1 MFVVD
6 EIALIKKFGLGQS
19 IITGKNILGARIYE
33 PPLPDDAIA
42 GVAILVEVVP
52 KVMAAIPEPVLS
64 KATRNAKVGVSG
76 ISCRADD
83 AAVVRSN
90 RKVGERIFKESMISL
105 VIEMFK
111 LSYVFRFLHHK
122 NKKRPPLLRAAF
134 SHIFIP
140 IRKGMLSHTHK

>member
-1 MFVVD
+1 M
-6 EIALIKKFGLGQS
+6 I
-19 IITGKNILGARIYE
+19 GKNILGAKINE
-33 PPLPDDAIA
+33 PLPPVEAIA

-52 KVMAAIPEPVLS
+52 KVMAAVPVPVLS
-64 KATRNAKVGVSG
+64 IATRNAMVGVSG
-76 ISCRADD
+76 ISCKADD

-90 RKVGERIFKESMISL
+90 RNVGERIFRESMIIL

-134 SHIFIP
+134 SHILIP